1 MRLYTSSTLTRSLM
15 ITQSSLSSSYLLNFK
30 PLSPVTL
37 SIAVLYL
44 STKFII
50 SYVEFQRVTTS
61 RGMRHS
67 LRLSSRQVRRQ
78 AGSAIVV
85 EWMMAKAFQKML
97 QEFRLTRT
105 ILSVDANNAS
115 TNGMQ
120 TTKLDELDNSFN
132 KENCICCFNHTMQ
145 LSAKALLKPST
156 SVLSGKE
163 TNDNE
168 MAITEIEDRKSVV

>member
-1 MRLYTSSTLTRSLM
+1 
-15 ITQSSLSSSYLLNFK
+15 
-30 PLSPVTL
+30 
-37 SIAVLYL
+37 
-44 STKFII
+44 
-50 SYVEFQRVTTS
+50 
-61 RGMRHS
+61 
-67 LRLSSRQVRRQ
+67 
-78 AGSAIVV
+78 
-85 EWMMAKAFQKML
+85 MMAKAFQKML

-156 SVLSGKE
+156 SVLSGKQ
-163 TNDNE
+163 TNDDE
-168 MAITEIEDRKSVV
+168 MANTEIEDPDGLLMEEDNDNEDEVNVKNGVTNHGEEDDFDDSIDELAELGEDKQTRLLEEIAAVCQAVSKVRIDKWHQNFPSSE